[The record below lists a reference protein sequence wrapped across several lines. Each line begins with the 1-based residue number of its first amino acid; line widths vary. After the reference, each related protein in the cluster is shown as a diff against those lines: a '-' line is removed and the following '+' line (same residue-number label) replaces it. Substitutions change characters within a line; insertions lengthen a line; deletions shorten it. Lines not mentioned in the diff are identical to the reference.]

1 MAKLHPS
8 RVCLALC
15 FLGAFL
21 SLTPAVLAI
30 DIEGAQGVSFD
41 QPRVNVAL
49 RWTPAGDPLTAYVEG
64 ISTFNIQAFL
74 DTGASGILL
83 SKETSDY
90 LGVTKATID
99 GSIDSPLVTFEDVG
113 VAGSALFHVSNS
125 LYAAI
130 APSNAIDIDN
140 PGTQLAVYNQV
151 FGAIRTQISPETSS
165 IPMLQGLDI
174 VGMPTMAGKVVVMD
188 PKPLEAFPDFDLM
201 HTFIYD
207 PDTPYT
213 GNAASPGI
221 PTTSHHVELS
231 YGDFERFT
239 VVTPSGAEGPAFSH
253 NPFIGPNPVASIDPS
268 LPAGDTPGI
277 TVAFGGAS
285 AEGSFLLD
293 TGAQMSMISTSLADQ
308 LNVRYVAGTEG
319 TEAPQLELY
328 DPLSP
333 SSPGTL
339 IEDQFQASI
348 GGIGGV
354 TAVAGF
360 NLDSLLVPTMEDD
373 GFNFLDAPVLVFDIT
388 VKDLLTDDTITLD
401 GIFGMNFMVASAN
414 ISTLE
419 IRAGAFNWVV
429 FDEPN
434 GILGLDLKTD
444 LIPEPGTFVLLAF
457 GASVFLLR
465 RIVRRRAA

>member
-15 FLGAFL
+15 FLGVLL
-21 SLTPAVLAI
+21 SLAPAVLAI

-90 LGVTKATID
+90 LGVTKATSG
-99 GSIDSPLVTFEDVG
+99 GSLVTFEDVG
-113 VAGSALFHVSNS
+113 VAGSALFHVSDS
-125 LYAAI
+125 LYVAI

-174 VGMPTMAGKVVVMD
+174 VGMPVMAGKVVVMD

-221 PTTSHHVELS
+221 PATSHHVELS
-231 YGDFERFT
+231 YGDFGRFT
-239 VVTPSGAEGPAFSH
+239 VVTPSGAEGPALSH
-253 NPFIGPNPVASIDPS
+253 NPFIGPNPIASIDPS

-277 TVAFGGAS
+277 TVAFGGVS
-285 AEGSFLLD
+285 TEGSFLLD
-293 TGAQMSMISTSLADQ
+293 TGAQMSMISASLADQ
-308 LNVRYVAGTEG
+308 LNVRYMAETEG
-319 TEAPQLELY
+319 TDYPQLELY
-328 DPLSP
+328 DPLDP
-333 SSPGTL
+333 GAPGTL
-339 IEDQFQASI
+339 IEDQFQATI
-348 GGIGGV
+348 GGIGGSV
-354 TAVAGF
+354 TVAGF

-373 GFNFLDAPVLVFDIT
+373 GFNFLNAPVLVFDIT
-388 VKDLLTDDTITLD
+388 LKDPLTDDTLILD

-414 ISTLE
+414 VSTWE
-419 IRAGAFNWVV
+419 IRAGAFNWIV

-457 GASVFLLR
+457 GASIFLLR
-465 RIVRRRAA
+465 RIVRRRAV